1 MDILKI
7 STKETADC
15 AINDPRTGEPTDIV
29 ITVYGS
35 DSNKFRAL
43 AKAAAQER
51 IKNKS
56 EVDSSTVEDDAKFL
70 ADLTQGWSGLEM
82 GGKPLEF
89 SKANAVKVYTLSAP
103 IRNQVNQ
110 FIVRQANFLP
120 PA

>member
-15 AINDPRTGEPTDIV
+15 VINDPRTGDPTDIV

-43 AKAAAQER
+43 AKTAAQER

-56 EVDSSTVEDDAKFL
+56 DIDASTVDDDAKFL
-70 ADLTQGWSGLEM
+70 ADLTQGWKGVEM
-82 GGKPLEF
+82 GGKVLEF